1 VFYEI
6 FADDPAPTAKSARAA
21 QLPVLATAP

>member
-6 FADDPAPTAKSARAA
+6 FAEDPAPTAMPARAA